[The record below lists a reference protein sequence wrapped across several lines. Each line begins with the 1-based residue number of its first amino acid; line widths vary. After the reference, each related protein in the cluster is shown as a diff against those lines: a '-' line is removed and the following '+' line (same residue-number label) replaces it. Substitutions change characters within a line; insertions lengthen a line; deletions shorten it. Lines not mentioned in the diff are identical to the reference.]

1 MLWLVCMDVGYTV
14 VMSVGRVSSVKVR
27 SEKNGVGETAR
38 SKRMKQRFSSTTKH
52 GCELEIIIIATRK
65 FVYRH
70 ALDSLATSPP
80 CHCGRADLTS

>member
-38 SKRMKQRFSSTTKH
+38 SKRMNRFSSTTKH

-65 FVYRH
+65 CVYRH
-70 ALDSLATSPP
+70 ALDSPATSPP
-80 CHCGRADLTS
+80 CHCGWADLTS

>member
-27 SEKNGVGETAR
+27 FEKNGMGETAQR
-38 SKRMKQRFSSTTKH
+38 FEQRFSSTTKH

-65 FVYRH
+65 CVYRH
-70 ALDSLATSPP
+70 ALDSPATSPP
-80 CHCGRADLTS
+80 CHCGWADLTS